1 MVNAWSLAASVLDGT
16 LDEDYPIMKKDEIKI
31 ETSADEGV
39 VNVPNGL
46 EYYDPTH
53 YVDEHGDIHLATSKD
68 DFKVDNYEHS
78 DAWYDYNRNDPDR
91 ENPFTDPKD
100 RERAFKVTGNSEP
113 DPFTDAFDY
122 SMAGAGVG
130 NTASAYPSAF
140 TTLSDNDD
148 QMAHHVGF
156 NYDELKLNIQA
167 NSPYND
173 GYTQDFY
180 KEELKKTMTDSRNKY
195 HEKEIL
201 KDVEEYVSRTYNGH
215 YTGSKHEYR
224 NVQTIDL
231 MASRDLASDFCQA
244 NILKYGS
251 RYGSKDGRNKKD
263 LLKVIHY
270 AMLLL
275 HFDEHYGKPSMTSG
289 NIDHTMP

>member
-16 LDEDYPIMKKDEIKI
+16 LDEDYPIMTKAETTITPQESDEYDPPKAKPEPVTSL
-31 ETSADEGV
+31 ETEDTDKV
-39 VNVPNGL
+39 VNVPLGNVNL
-46 EYYDPTH
+46 DQ
-53 YVDEHGDIHLATSKD
+53 DITIKTD
-68 DFKVDNYEHS
+68 IEHS
-78 DAWYDYNRNDPDR
+78 KYWYDYNRNDPDR
-91 ENPFTDPKD
+91 ENPFTD
-100 RERAFKVTGNSEP
+100 S
-113 DPFTDAFDY
+113 FDY
-122 SMAGAGVG
+122 MMAETVVGNG
-130 NTASAYPSAF
+130 NTASYEYGYPSAF

-148 QMAHHVGF
+148 SIAHHVGL
-156 NYDELKLNIQA
+156 NYDELTLNIEDPIRPQEIM
-167 NSPYND
+167 S
-173 GYTQDFY
+173 
-180 KEELKKTMTDSRNKY
+180 DSRNKY

-201 KDVEEYVSRTYNGH
+201 KDVEDYVSRTYNGH
-215 YTGSKHEYR
+215 YTGTKHEYR

-275 HFDEHYGKPSMTSG
+275 HFDEHYGKPKMTSG
-289 NIDHTMP
+289 NIDHNMP

>member
-31 ETSADEGV
+31 ETSTDEGV
-39 VNVPNGL
+39 VNVPS
-46 EYYDPTH
+46 
-53 YVDEHGDIHLATSKD
+53 DINL
-68 DFKVDNYEHS
+68 DNYEHS

-91 ENPFTDPKD
+91 ENPFTD
-100 RERAFKVTGNSEP
+100 
-113 DPFTDAFDY
+113 AFDY
-122 SMAGAGVG
+122 MMAETVVGNG
-130 NTASAYPSAF
+130 NTASYEYGYPPAF
-140 TTLSDNDD
+140 STLSDNDD
-148 QMAHHVGF
+148 QVAHHF
-156 NYDELKLNIQA
+156 ADRLTLNIEDPIQEIM
-167 NSPYND
+167 S
-173 GYTQDFY
+173 
-180 KEELKKTMTDSRNKY
+180 DSRNKY

-215 YTGSKHEYR
+215 YTGTKHEYR

-275 HFDEHYGKPSMTSG
+275 HFDEHYGKPSITSG
-289 NIDHTMP
+289 NIDHNMP

>member
-16 LDEDYPIMKKDEIKI
+16 LDEDYPIMKTDEIKI
-31 ETSADEGV
+31 ETSDEGV

-53 YVDEHGDIHLATSKD
+53 YVDGHGDIHLVTSKD
-68 DFKVDNYEHS
+68 DLNVGSGNTATEPEHS
-78 DAWYDYNRNDPDR
+78 PYYYDWDRNGLT
-91 ENPFTDPKD
+91 ENPF
-100 RERAFKVTGNSEP
+100 EN
-113 DPFTDAFDY
+113 DY
-122 SMAGAGVG
+122 AQAVDHLVDEM
-130 NTASAYPSAF
+130 PSAF
-140 TTLSDNDD
+140 TTLADNDD
-148 QMAHHVGF
+148 QIAHHFADSVT
-156 NYDELKLNIQA
+156 LNIEG
-167 NSPYND
+167 P
-173 GYTQDFY
+173 T
-180 KEELKKTMTDSRNKY
+180 KETMSDIRNKY

-201 KDVEEYVSRTYNGH
+201 EEVEEYVSRTYNGH
-215 YTGSKHEYR
+215 YTGTKHEYR

-289 NIDHTMP
+289 NIDFNMP